1 MITLLVVGPRDS
13 VGAAL
18 PEPDPS
24 VEILIASDLED
35 ALEKLA
41 RNRRVDAVLLLEGPA
56 EAAALARGIRE
67 EDPAGPPFFAPQ
79 SAGAISGVLA
89 LPDGPLPMLAAEIAR
104 RLEP

>member
-1 MITLLVVGPRDS
+1 MITILVVGPRDS
-13 VGAAL
+13 VAGF

-41 RNRRVDAVLLLEGPA
+41 RNRRVDAVLLVEGPA
-56 EAAALARGIRE
+56 QAAALAREIRE
-67 EDPAGPPFFAPQ
+67 EDPAGPPLFAPR
-79 SAGAISGVLA
+79 SAGPIPHVGA
-89 LPDGPLPMLAAEIAR
+89 LPDGSLEMLAAEIAR